1 MTPTLTPKQKWVL
14 DYLKQKAGNFVSP
27 SEIGKAY
34 KRAVGLDRTWYDS
47 SDYSGFGS
55 PLCKALVAKG
65 QAVRNTK
72 GHYQYSGPDLAA
84 ACVPSEPTKDK
95 PDLPAGNMSV
105 DQAKTA
111 EDARLAYNA
120 ANGYVRVAVLAGGN
134 ELYKKKNADGKTWS
148 YFTQRG
154 HVFNTVWNEMHGS
167 KEEFIA
173 IAKDLYQMGYELIVT
188 EVEPTG
194 FKYTIGQVVWYMRDN
209 LVHSA
214 KVLSRDNTNGVTYTT
229 VHGTFAEHRLH
240 PNKESLMNSL

>member
-1 MTPTLTPKQKWVL
+1 MKLTEKQQWVL
-14 DYLKQKAGNFVSP
+14 NYIKSKAGTFVSP
-27 SEIGKAY
+27 TEIGTAY
-34 KRAVGLDRTWYDS
+34 KRANGIDHPWYDS
-47 SDYSGFGS
+47 SNYSGFAS
-55 PLCKALVAKG
+55 PICKALVQKGLATRSSKG
-65 QAVRNTK
+65 Q
-72 GHYQYSGPDLAA
+72 YMYSGPDMVATYVPDKTKEGAVDMPAA
-84 ACVPSEPTKDK
+84 SGTSDP
-95 PDLPAGNMSV
+95 
-105 DQAKTA
+105 AKTA

-120 ANGYVRVAVLAGGN
+120 ANGYVRVAVLFGGN
-134 ELYKKKNADGKTWS
+134 ELYKKKNSDGKTWS

-154 HVFNTVWNEMHGS
+154 QVFNSVWNEMFGS

-188 EVEPTG
+188 GVEPTG

>member
-1 MTPTLTPKQKWVL
+1 MSLTTKQQWVL
-14 DYLKQKAGNFVSP
+14 DYLKSKGGTYVSP
-27 SEIGKAY
+27 TEIGKAY
-34 KRAVGLDRTWYDS
+34 KRSQGLDRSWYDS
-47 SDYSGFGS
+47 SDYSGFAS
-55 PLCKALVAKG
+55 PICKALVQKGLATRSSKG
-65 QAVRNTK
+65 Q
-72 GHYQYSGPDLAA
+72 YMYSGPDMVATYVPDKTKEGAIGMSAA
-84 ACVPSEPTKDK
+84 SGTSDP
-95 PDLPAGNMSV
+95 
-105 DQAKTA
+105 AKTA

-120 ANGYVRVAVLAGGN
+120 ANGYVRVAVLSGGN
-134 ELYKKKNADGKTWS
+134 ELYKKKNSDGKTWS

-154 HVFNTVWNEMHGS
+154 QVFNSVWNEMFGS